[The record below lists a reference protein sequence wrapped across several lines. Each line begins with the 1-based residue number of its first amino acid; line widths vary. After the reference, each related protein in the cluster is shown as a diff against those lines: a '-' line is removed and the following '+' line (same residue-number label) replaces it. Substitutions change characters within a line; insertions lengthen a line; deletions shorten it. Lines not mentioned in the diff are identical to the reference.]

1 MPAADRRPHSGNR
14 ELCLQLDGAAPALA
28 IPVAD
33 GDEAQISFRHSV
45 YGSSVREHFRLL
57 DAGLQLARV
66 SYAELRLAE
75 FYGHE
80 TARLDG
86 SWWVVPGRGPIL
98 PFVILRV
105 TSGSEMAVAVG
116 RWTMRLS
123 DAVEPGGRVR
133 LTVRPSRRRP
143 S

>member
-1 MPAADRRPHSGNR
+1 MPAAERLPHPGNR
-14 ELCLQLDGAAPALA
+14 ELCLQLDGAVPALA
-28 IPVAD
+28 VPVAD

-45 YGSSVREHFRLL
+45 YGSSVREVFRLL

-80 TARLDG
+80 TARRDG
-86 SWWVVPGRGPIL
+86 SWWVVPAQGPIL
-98 PFVILRV
+98 PTVILRV

-116 RWTMRLS
+116 RRTVRLS

-133 LTVRPSRRRP
+133 LTVRPCRRRP
-143 S
+143 P